1 MKKKTLLELSIIL
14 MFATLALFSCDRDDT
29 YIVSFDANGGS
40 GRMQSQLFDV
50 GVPQALTQN
59 AYTRDGYT
67 FSGWNTM
74 QAGNGTAYTNG
85 QTITVTSDMTLYA
98 QWTSNGTSGGGQS
111 GSGTHAGGNGVLNGH
126 EYVDLGLPSGT
137 KWATCNVGANT
148 PEGYG
153 HYFPWGGTRFNDPNY
168 YYTDFTTTLPSS
180 ADAATAYWGNG
191 WRMPTKEEMEEL
203 LYYCYK
209 KDTTLNDINGILFK
223 SNNNGNSIFLP
234 FAGSLLGDLYDAGSE
249 GCYWSSSF
257 GSGAYNMPWNLHISH
272 YATICEQQGRLNMS
286 VRPVCNRYGGQE
298 GSETGSGAQ
307 TVGNGILN
315 GHNYVDL
322 GLPSGAKW
330 ATCNVGADTPEGY
343 GNYYAWGE
351 TTPKETYN
359 WETYIYAES
368 DSYSDDKLTKYCT
381 VARDGYNGF
390 TDGFTTLETTDDA
403 ATVNWGSGW
412 RMPTYGEMV
421 ELKINCTETW
431 ITQNGVNGCLF
442 TGPNGNSIFLPLA
455 GYRYNNS
462 IEECYGDCG
471 YYLSSSI
478 NPESPTF
485 AYFYYFFFDTP
496 TYMTH
501 TERSCGYSVRAVCNQ

>member
-1 MKKKTLLELSIIL
+1 MP
-14 MFATLALFSCDRDDT
+14 
-29 YIVSFDANGGS
+29 
-40 GRMQSQLFDV
+40 SQLFDA
-50 GVPQALTQN
+50 GVPKALVQN

-74 QAGNGTAYTNG
+74 QGGNGTAYTNG

-111 GSGTHAGGNGVLNGH
+111 GSGTG
-126 EYVDLGLPSGT
+126 SGT
-137 KWATCNVGANT
+137 QGEEPHTV
-148 PEGYG
+148 
-153 HYFPWGGTRFNDPNY
+153 
-168 YYTDFTTTLPSS
+168 SS
-180 ADAATAYWGNG
+180 G
-191 WRMPTKEEMEEL
+191 
-203 LYYCYK
+203 
-209 KDTTLNDINGILFK
+209 
-223 SNNNGNSIFLP
+223 
-234 FAGSLLGDLYDAGSE
+234 
-249 GCYWSSSF
+249 
-257 GSGAYNMPWNLHISH
+257 
-272 YATICEQQGRLNMS
+272 
-286 VRPVCNRYGGQE
+286 V
-298 GSETGSGAQ
+298 
-307 TVGNGILN
+307 LN

-322 GLPSGAKW
+322 GLSSGAKW

-381 VARDGYNGF
+381 VARYGYNGF
-390 TDGFTTLETTDDA
+390 TDGFTTLEATDDA

-501 TERSCGYSVRAVCNQ
+501 TERSCGHSVRAVCNQQ